1 MILCLLRR
9 DGGEHVVLAALDEEK
24 DIILILGLLNLLN
37 QIVRIFYR
45 FTVDFTDDIAG
56 LNAGFGRRALDCVD
70 VVLAS
75 AVSSIAEIFTSRST
89 VLPLR

>member
-1 MILCLLRR
+1 MYSEKGENLSASEAERFSRVILYLLRR

-45 FTVDFTDDIAG
+45 
-56 LNAGFGRRALDCVD
+56 LRL
-70 VVLAS
+70 
-75 AVSSIAEIFTSRST
+75 TSRMISP
-89 VLPLR
+89 V